1 MKCKSVKIIYSPHL
15 HMDMETRKIQVTGKS
30 TYVVSLPKKWVL
42 KVNIR
47 NGDSVALLPLPDG
60 TLLINPHITNKDK
73 GHTKKAIQIEDD
85 IEQLQRSFIASYLAG
100 YNVFE
105 FRSRVPLDKEIRN
118 SIRKIC
124 KSVIGPEIVEEGEN
138 LVVARNLLDSTDFTF
153 SKGIRRMHAIAHD
166 MHSMAIE
173 VIRTGRQE
181 LAEEVKQR
189 DDEVDKLYW
198 MIARQYNNVL
208 RDVSLS
214 DRIGIR
220 PQEALG
226 YLLVAK
232 SFERIADHATRIAS
246 ISNGKRWTSDVIQK
260 VTESSGKIMALMDD
274 AANSFFKAKSDNAYN
289 VVNYGHEMQSMT
301 ERLTQEIVS
310 MNDTSQVSVA
320 LTFIV
325 DSLERTRAYS
335 VDIAEIAINHF
346 FSVQFNEDLMNLR
359 ESLVE

>member
-1 MKCKSVKIIYSPHL
+1 
-15 HMDMETRKIQVTGKS
+15 METRKIQVTGKS
-30 TYVVSLPKKWVL
+30 TFVVSLPKKWVL

-60 TLLINPHITNKDK
+60 TLLINPHITNKEK
-73 GHTKKAIQIEDD
+73 GNAKKVIQIEHD
-85 IEQLQRSFIASYLAG
+85 IEQTHRSFIASYLAG

-105 FRSRVPLDKEIRN
+105 FRSRMPLDKETRT

-138 LVVARNLLDSTDFTF
+138 LIVVRNLLDSSDFTF
-153 SKGIRRMHAIAHD
+153 SKVIRRMHAIAHD
-166 MHSMAIE
+166 MHAMAVE
-173 VIRTGRQE
+173 VARTGRQE
-181 LAEEVKQR
+181 LANEVKQR

-208 RDVSLS
+208 RDVSFS
-214 DRIGIR
+214 DRIGVR

-226 YLLVAK
+226 YLLIAK
-232 SFERIADHATRIAS
+232 SFERIADHATRIAG
-246 ISNGKRWTSDVIQK
+246 ISDGIRWTTDVIQK
-260 VTESSGKIMALMDD
+260 LTDSSGKIMSLMDD
-274 AANSFFKAKSDNAYN
+274 AANSFFKAKFDHAYN
-289 VVNYGHEMQSMT
+289 VVNYGHEMRSMT

-346 FSVQFNEDLMNLR
+346 YSVQFSEDLIGFREQNL
-359 ESLVE
+359 V